1 MKNNQKIGL
10 SLSGGGYRAT
20 IYHLGTLKKLKEL
33 NILDK
38 VDIISTNSGGSITG
52 ATYGLYEHDFE
63 TFENVIRKGVKRS
76 VIKGILTSWR
86 FLLSFLGLVCSIAVI
101 IYLIYSNH
109 SWFGFGLLLLLI
121 VLLLSFQFKI
131 FPFSKLN
138 ERMYNR
144 IFFNNKT
151 LSALSPKIRFGIN
164 ATNLETGRLFT
175 FSNASMGDSVYSYP
189 DDEDKSE
196 PIVFKAEKFPIARAV
211 AASTSVPFV
220 FTPVKIDKDFFSNPD
235 DYTRVKPRLVD
246 GGVYDNQ
253 GAHKL
258 TQTKS
263 AYGSQIVIISDAGN
277 TMPFK
282 NTYKNTL
289 TLLIRTSDVFM
300 NRIKNLQ
307 MVQYLY
313 ENYTTAK
320 REIAYQSLGWNIED
334 SIPKFLDGVKEGII
348 LPQVLKHHN
357 ITETDISNKD
367 WLNISNK
374 VKKSINYQSIVA
386 NANTKEQL
394 EIARNVSTNLTPL
407 KDIEIEALINHA
419 SVLTEIQ
426 VKLYCVSLFK

>member
-1 MKNNQKIGL
+1 MKNNKKIGL

-33 NILDK
+33 NLLDA
-38 VDIISTNSGGSITG
+38 VDVISTNSGGSITG
-52 ATYGLYEHDFE
+52 ATYGLYDNDFE
-63 TFENVIRKGVKRS
+63 AFENTIRKGVKQS
-76 VIKGILTSWR
+76 VIKGVFTSWR
-86 FLLSFLGLVCSIAVI
+86 FLLVFAATLLWILLI
-101 IYLIYSNH
+101 LYLLANGFAWS
-109 SWFGFGLLLLLI
+109 SFGLLIALIIIFLL
-121 VLLLSFQFKI
+121 FQFHL
-131 FPFSKLN
+131 FPISKLN
-138 ERMYNR
+138 ERMYNN
-144 IFFNNKT
+144 IFFNEKS
-151 LSALSPKIRFGIN
+151 LSDLSSKVRFAIN

-175 FSNASMGDSVYSYP
+175 FSNATMGDSVYSYP
-189 DDEDKSE
+189 DDEDKSD
-196 PIVFKAEKFPIARAV
+196 PIIFKAEKFPIARAV

-220 FTPVKIDKDFFSNPD
+220 FTPVKIDKQFFSNPD
-235 DYTRVKPRLVD
+235 DYNRVKPRLVD

-307 MVQYLY
+307 MTQYLY

-320 REIAYQSLGWNIED
+320 REIAYQSLGWEIED
-334 SIPKFLDGVKEGII
+334 SIPKFVNAVKEGIV
-348 LPQVLKHHN
+348 LPHVLEHHK
-357 ITETDISNKD
+357 ITNADITNKNWIGIED
-367 WLNISNK
+367 RLKN
-374 VKKSINYQSIVA
+374 SINYDAIIK
-386 NANTKEQL
+386 NANTKSQL

-407 KDIEIEALINHA
+407 KDEQIDALINHA

-426 VKLYCVSLFK
+426 VKLYCVSLFE